1 MYKLL
6 KKIVLP
12 VLSAVLLLSLLAGC
26 TVTAGSAAGSSG
38 KNMLYQVSTLNALM
52 LGHYDGAISCGEL
65 LSYGDT
71 GIGTFDALDGEM
83 IALDGKIY
91 QAKGD
96 GSVVSVNESV
106 TTPFAE
112 VAFFNADF
120 ALDNLSK
127 IENMDTLKT
136 NLTDG
141 IMKETGNPNMFYMAK
156 ITGAFKQIL
165 VRSEP
170 GQSKPYAPLEKV
182 LKNQKEYTYDNLS
195 GTMVALYCPDYIN
208 GLGLAGWHFHFIS
221 DDRSKGGH
229 VLDVSLSSGNAQI
242 DLISDFHML
251 LPRDKEFAELKLAQ
265 NLAEKT
271 SAVEGK

>member
-1 MYKLL
+1 MYKIL
-6 KKIVLP
+6 KKIVRSALA
-12 VLSAVLLLSLLAGC
+12 AVLLLSLLAGC
-26 TVTAGSAAGSSG
+26 AGTAGSAADSSG

-52 LGHYDGAISCGEL
+52 LGHYEGAISCGEL
-65 LSYGDT
+65 LSHGDT

-83 IALDGKIY
+83 IVLDGKVY

-96 GSVVSVNESV
+96 GSVASVKEDI

-120 ALDNLSK
+120 ALDNLSE

-141 IMKETGNPNMFYMAK
+141 IIKETENLNMFYMAK
-156 ITGAFKQIL
+156 ITGAFKQVL

-170 GQSKPYAPLEKV
+170 GQSKPYEPLENV

-195 GTMVALYCPDYIN
+195 GTIIALYCPDYIN

-221 DDRSKGGH
+221 EDRSKGGH
-229 VLDVSLSSGNAQI
+229 VLDVSLFSGNAQI
-242 DLISDFHML
+242 DLITDFQML
-251 LPRDKEFAELKLAQ
+251 LPRDKGFADLKLAQ
-265 NLAEKT
+265 DLAEKAD
-271 SAVEGK
+271 AVEGK